1 MNAESLPNQPNDAS
15 TDAEITAQMD
25 DLQRQRNASPYNTT
39 VLGLMVAGV
48 LGLPMLYFGTVKLAT
63 SLMKPS
69 SAPAA
74 AAVVAPDSSNSPQSS
89 SPQTVNWNYDF
100 KAATQLATTS
110 NKSMMIDFYTDWCGP
125 CKWLDANV
133 YNLPEIATEAQ
144 NIVPVKINAEAQV
157 DLARQYNITKYPTI
171 IWTDSVGNEKFRQ
184 VGGCSPR
191 EFFNI
196 MRQYK

>member
-1 MNAESLPNQPNDAS
+1 MNAESMPNQPS
-15 TDAEITAQMD
+15 EPQTDAEITARMD
-25 DLQRQRNASPYNTT
+25 DLQRQRNASPYNTV
-39 VLGLMVAGV
+39 VLGLIVAGV

-69 SAPAA
+69 AAPAA
-74 AAVVAPDSSNSPQSS
+74 AAPLVVTSG

-100 KAATQLATTS
+100 KAATQLATAS

-133 YNLPEIATEAQ
+133 YNLPEIAAEAQ

-157 DLARQYNITKYPTI
+157 DLAHQYNITKYPTI